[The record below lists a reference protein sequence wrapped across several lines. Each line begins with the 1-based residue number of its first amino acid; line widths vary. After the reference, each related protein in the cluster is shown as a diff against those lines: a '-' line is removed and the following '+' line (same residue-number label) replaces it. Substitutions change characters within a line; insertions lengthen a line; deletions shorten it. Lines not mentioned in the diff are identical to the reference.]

1 MRGLRETSSLRATGG
16 AWWAIALLGLLYIL
30 SFVDRVILAL
40 LVAPLKADL
49 GVSDV
54 QLGLLFGPAFAVF
67 YALMGLPIARLA
79 DHGNR
84 RNLIVAGVLLWGVA
98 TVASGFAGSFWLLL
112 VLRIGLAVGEAALT
126 PSAYSLIGDLFPPE
140 RRAMAASIY
149 SATGMAGAS
158 GAYILGAA
166 VVQGVDAAVAAG
178 HALPLAA
185 WQLVLVIVGVPTL
198 LCGLLLALTVR
209 EPRRAEAAERAPG
222 LAEATAH
229 LRRHARLFIGLFTGA
244 GLTQAVGYAY
254 SAWGPEL
261 LRRQFDLSIQQA
273 GYAFGLTGL
282 LAGLGGTLAAPQ
294 VTRLLEQ
301 RGRRD
306 AVALTS
312 MACVAAG
319 GAFALAAP
327 LQSSALAFLVIHA
340 CGAFCLVGAANNV
353 IVALQSLAPARMRA
367 TFVALLLMCITLL
380 GLGIG
385 PTAAA
390 VISSAFDPG
399 GQALGRALSILAPA
413 IGLPAFLLFSW
424 SRRGFLDQE
433 GIKSAPKPTEWS
445 GSPLGRAREE
455 G

>member
-1 MRGLRETSSLRATGG
+1 MGAASSPRVRGG
-16 AWWAIALLGLLYIL
+16 AWWAVALLGLLYVL

-49 GVSDV
+49 GVSDL

-67 YALMGLPIARLA
+67 YALLGLPIARLA
-79 DHGNR
+79 DRGDR
-84 RNLIVAGVLLWGVA
+84 RKLIVAGVFLWGLA
-98 TVASGFAGSFWLLL
+98 TVASGFAGSFWVL
-112 VLRIGLAVGEAALT
+112 VMLRVGLAVGEAALT

-140 RRAMAASIY
+140 RRAVAASVY

-158 GAYILGAA
+158 GAYILGAM
-166 VVQGVDAAVAAG
+166 VVQGVDAAAAAG

-185 WQLVLVIVGVPTL
+185 WQLVLVIVGVPSL
-198 LCGLLLALTVR
+198 LCGALFAFTVR
-209 EPRRAEAAERAPG
+209 EPARARPAEQAPA
-222 LAEATAH
+222 LAQVAAH
-229 LRRHARLFIGLFTGA
+229 LRRRGRLFVGLFAGA

-254 SAWGPEL
+254 SGWGPEL
-261 LRRQFDLSIQQA
+261 LRRQFELSIQQA

-294 VTRLLEQ
+294 LTRVLER

-312 MACVAAG
+312 MTCVAV
-319 GAFALAAP
+319 GATAALAAP
-327 LQSSALAFLVIHA
+327 LQSSAAAFLLLHA

-353 IVALQSLAPARMRA
+353 IVAQQSLAPARMRA
-367 TFVALLLMCITLL
+367 TFVALLLMSITLL

-390 VISSAFDPG
+390 AISSALDPS
-399 GQALGRALSILAPA
+399 GQALGTALAMIAPA
-413 IGLPAFLLFSW
+413 IGLPAFLFFAW
-424 SRRGFLDQE
+424 SRRGFLDQPDT
-433 GIKSAPKPTEWS
+433 KPAPKPTEWT
-445 GSPLGRAREE
+445 GSSLGPAPEE
-455 G
+455 R

>member
-1 MRGLRETSSLRATGG
+1 MAGAASSPRASGA
-16 AWWAIALLGLLYIL
+16 AWWTVALLGLLYIL

-49 GVSDV
+49 GVSDL

-67 YALMGLPIARLA
+67 YALVGLPIARLA
-79 DHGNR
+79 DRGDR
-84 RNLIVAGVLLWGVA
+84 RKLIVAGVLLWGLA
-98 TVASGFAGSFWLLL
+98 TVASGFAGSFWLLM
-112 VLRIGLAVGEAALT
+112 VLRIGLAIGEAALT

-140 RRAMAASIY
+140 QRARAASIY
-149 SATGMAGAS
+149 SAAGMAGAS
-158 GAYILGAA
+158 GAYVVGAM
-166 VVQGVDAAVAAG
+166 VVQGVDAAAAGG
-178 HALPLAA
+178 HALPLGA
-185 WQLVLVIVGVPTL
+185 WQLVLVIVGAPSL
-198 LCGLLLALTVR
+198 ACGLLFALTVR
-209 EPRRAEAAERAPG
+209 EPARAQAGEGAPG
-222 LAEATAH
+222 LSEVMAH
-229 LRRHARLFIGLFTGA
+229 LRARARLFVGLFAGA

-273 GYAFGLTGL
+273 GYAFGIAGL

-294 VTRLLEQ
+294 LTRVLER

-312 MACVAAG
+312 MACIALG
-319 GAFALAAP
+319 GSFAVMAP
-327 LQSSALAFLVIHA
+327 LQSSAIAFLVLHA
-340 CGAFCLVGAANNV
+340 CGAFFLVGAANNV
-353 IVALQSLAPARMRA
+353 VVGLQALAPPRMRA

-390 VISSAFDPG
+390 AISSGFDPS
-399 GQALGRALSILAPA
+399 GQALGPALSILAPA
-413 IGLPAFLLFSW
+413 ICLPAFLLFFW
-424 SRRGFLDQE
+424 SRGGILDQPD
-433 GIKSAPKPTEWS
+433 IKPAAKSTEWP
-445 GSPLGRAREE
+445 GSSLGRAHEE